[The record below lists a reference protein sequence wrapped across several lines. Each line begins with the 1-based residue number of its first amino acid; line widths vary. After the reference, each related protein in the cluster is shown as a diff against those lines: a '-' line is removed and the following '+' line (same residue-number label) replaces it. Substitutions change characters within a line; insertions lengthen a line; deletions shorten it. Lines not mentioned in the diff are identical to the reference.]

1 MSESGTITEIDF
13 VYNIGSEN
21 DPIAAI
27 SEIRLQI
34 GDSLE
39 GQGPRPDGRNFSNA
53 EINSFLTREGG
64 HIQRTIALALEVL
77 AAEWSKEASRQQ
89 LGPASSEANQA
100 RAYGER
106 AAILRSTYG
115 FNTPS
120 YQTGSTSGSTISPY
134 IDWTAFY
141 EAGGL

>member
-1 MSESGTITEIDF
+1 MSDSGAITEIDF
-13 VYNIGSEN
+13 VYDIASE
-21 DPIAAI
+21 DALIASV

-34 GDSLE
+34 GDSVDGE
-39 GQGPRPDGRNFSNA
+39 GPRPDGRNFSNA

-64 HIQRTIALALEVL
+64 HIQRTTALALEVL

-106 AAILRSTYG
+106 AAILRSAYG

-120 YQTGSTSGSTISPY
+120 YQTGSTPGSATSAY
-134 IDWTAFY
+134 IDWSDFY
-141 EAGGL
+141 ANGGL